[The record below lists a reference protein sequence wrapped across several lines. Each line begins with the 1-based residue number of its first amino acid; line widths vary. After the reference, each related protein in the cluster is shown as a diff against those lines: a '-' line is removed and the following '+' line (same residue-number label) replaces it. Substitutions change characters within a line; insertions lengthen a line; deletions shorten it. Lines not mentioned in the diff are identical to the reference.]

1 MSAKKSKALV
11 SRSSSRPRSLV
22 YAERGIHTGMD
33 FANLMSS
40 LMSDL
45 IRGDVTPQVGNS
57 VCNAGD
63 KLLKIVSMQHRYG
76 TTREGDETKILTLSN
91 DRETRRPTNIK
102 VAKIA

>member
-1 MSAKKSKALV
+1 MATKKPTALV
-11 SRSSSRPRSLV
+11 PRQKARPRSLI
-22 YAERGIHTGMD
+22 YAERGIKTGSD

-76 TTREGDETKILTLSN
+76 TTREGDESKILTLSN
-91 DRETRRPTNIK
+91 DSERHQEPKIRR
-102 VAKIA
+102 AG

>member
-1 MSAKKSKALV
+1 MATKKSKAV
-11 SRSSSRPRSLV
+11 SPREKARPRSLI
-22 YAERGIHTGMD
+22 YAERGIKTGTD

-76 TTREGDETKILTLSN
+76 TTREGDESKILTLSN
-91 DRETRRPTNIK
+91 DH
-102 VAKIA
+102 AA

>member
-1 MSAKKSKALV
+1 MSA
-11 SRSSSRPRSLV
+11 
-22 YAERGIHTGMD
+22 
-33 FANLMSS
+33 

-76 TTREGDETKILTLSN
+76 TTREGDQTKILTLSN
-91 DRETRRPTNIK
+91 DDTPRFKKTG
-102 VAKIA
+102 

>member
-1 MSAKKSKALV
+1 
-11 SRSSSRPRSLV
+11 
-22 YAERGIHTGMD
+22 MD
-33 FANLMSS
+33 FANLMST

-76 TTREGDETKILTLSN
+76 TAREGDQTKILTLSS
-91 DRETRRPTNIK
+91 DESAPVQERRAVPTK
-102 VAKIA
+102 LRRVG

>member
-1 MSAKKSKALV
+1 MSKKKSAALI
-11 SRSSSRPRSLV
+11 SRKDTRPRSLI
-22 YAERGIHTGMD
+22 YAERGIKSGTD

-91 DRETRRPTNIK
+91 DTADEAPASKLRR
-102 VAKIA
+102 VG

>member
-1 MSAKKSKALV
+1 MATKKSKALAA
-11 SRSSSRPRSLV
+11 RDKTRPRSLE
-22 YAERGIHTGMD
+22 YAERGIRTGTD

-76 TTREGDETKILTLSN
+76 TTREGDESKILTLSS
-91 DRETRRPTNIK
+91 DRS
-102 VAKIA
+102 AA

>member
-1 MSAKKSKALV
+1 MATKKSKTLAA
-11 SRSSSRPRSLV
+11 REKARPTSLY
-22 YAERGIHTGMD
+22 YAERGIKTGID

-45 IRGDVTPQVGNS
+45 IRGDITPQVGNS

-76 TTREGDETKILTLSN
+76 TTREGDESKILTLSN
-91 DRETRRPTNIK
+91 DAGGVIEPKLRR
-102 VAKIA
+102 VG

>member
-1 MSAKKSKALV
+1 MATKKSQALEPRAKA
-11 SRSSSRPRSLV
+11 RPRSLV
-22 YAERGIHTGMD
+22 YAERGIRTGVD

-76 TTREGDETKILTLSN
+76 TTREGDETETKILTLSR
-91 DRETRRPTNIK
+91 DEAHITTQFRRR
-102 VAKIA
+102 A

>member
-1 MSAKKSKALV
+1 MRTKKPTNLATRSKD
-11 SRSSSRPRSLV
+11 RPRSLV
-22 YAERGIHTGMD
+22 YAERGIRTGAD

-45 IRGDVTPQVGNS
+45 IRGAVTPQVGNS

-76 TTREGDETKILTLSN
+76 TTREGDQTKLLTLTLSR
-91 DRETRRPTNIK
+91 DEQLRR
-102 VAKIA
+102 VG